1 MPCGPGAPKIYV
13 DEPEEFNSLWENSL
27 KCAERGLCFTEVSE
41 SPAGVVLGPCPQ
53 YFSMFRYVSE
63 GFKLDTLA
71 GSYTY
76 LHVPGVHFTF
86 CALAILFAYCLRYS
100 FIVCY

>member
-41 SPAGVVLGPCPQ
+41 SPAELCLGVVLLNVSVC
-53 YFSMFRYVSE
+53 FRMFQTRYA
-63 GFKLDTLA
+63 T
-71 GSYTY
+71 YTN
-76 LHVPGVHFTF
+76 LQVPGVHFTF
-86 CALAILFAYCLRYS
+86 GALAILFAMHCLRYS
-100 FIVCY
+100 FIVC

>member
-41 SPAGVVLGPCPQ
+41 LLVGVV
-53 YFSMFRYVSE
+53 SE
-63 GFKLDTLA
+63 CFKLDTLL
-71 GSYTY
+71 T
-76 LHVPGVHFTF
+76 
-86 CALAILFAYCLRYS
+86 
-100 FIVCY
+100 